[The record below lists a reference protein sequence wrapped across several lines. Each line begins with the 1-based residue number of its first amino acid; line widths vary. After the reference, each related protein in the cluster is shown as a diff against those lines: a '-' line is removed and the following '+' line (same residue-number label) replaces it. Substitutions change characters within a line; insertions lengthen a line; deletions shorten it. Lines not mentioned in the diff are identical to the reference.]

1 MWTPSANSVNEISYS
16 WYAPPDEDELD
27 EDADEL
33 LELLLAV
40 VPRVILLLMRS
51 KIDMATRVVRCSCA
65 NALHFHC
72 FVRLVLALP
81 ITSKRRGEDQ
91 APGRVKQAGAGGQK
105 SSNFLNFLSELPHFP
120 RPTTAP

>member
-1 MWTPSANSVNEISYS
+1 MCTPSANSVNEISYS

-51 KIDMATRVVRCSCA
+51 KIDMAAGCS
-65 NALHFHC
+65 L
-72 FVRLVLALP
+72 FVRQRFTLP
-81 ITSKRRGEDQ
+81 LLRAFGSPCRSRPERKRGLENEDD
-91 APGRVKQAGAGGQK
+91 
-105 SSNFLNFLSELPHFP
+105 
-120 RPTTAP
+120 

>member
-72 FVRLVLALP
+72 FVRLAVLALP
-81 ITSKRRGEDQ
+81 ITSRRQMKMMDG
-91 APGRVKQAGAGGQK
+91 GRAAVETEERSWLAAG
-105 SSNFLNFLSELPHFP
+105 
-120 RPTTAP
+120 R